1 MVGEKYILR
10 RPSRISGGGA
20 MPPKD
25 RTRSRKPR
33 EGQPQKGM
41 APPGQSMS
49 PTGLPGESRERAAKK
64 KTTIAAPAP
73 GVPIP
78 ADEYGRLKREAEQ
91 GPAPNQAPA
100 QEDCSGA

>member
-1 MVGEKYILR
+1 MVGERYILR
-10 RPSRISGGGA
+10 RQSRISGGGA

-25 RTRSRKPR
+25 RTRSRQPP
-33 EGQPQKGM
+33 EGQPQQGV

-49 PTGLPGESRERAAKK
+49 PAGLPGESRDRAVKK
-64 KTTIAAPAP
+64 RRTRAAPAP

-78 ADEYGRLKREAEQ
+78 ADEYDRLKREAEQ